1 MGINPTLLRLLY
13 MSGIDFEKRM
23 TQPSNTNSYIFMC
36 IKRLIRVW
44 VLVGVIVNAAQLP
57 TLAQSTS
64 TLTPLI
70 PTPRQVFTPT
80 TGKGSWNIDIVGDF
94 YLPKTKSVTWSGA
107 GRNQHVAQDWS
118 KLFRR
123 GFSSI
128 ERGRMTS
135 EEIQI
140 VKAPKAPGWKSRLS
154 VDQRAYILYQNY
166 FIDFPFNLPWG
177 RNSELASQTYFLRP
191 EGSNSRESLGQAMF
205 ELGGGCLT
213 FGDCPENGRYSTYG
227 KIFFDIENDGTSFD
241 NRQEQANLYAYKMWA
256 LRQVIS
262 PQTEIGGIM
271 PTPYN
276 SFGYSRSSDFAN
288 TSVEWLWNT
297 PAQHIDATNT
307 RGRRM
312 PDDIVGKSYSDYA
325 HFQMPGTYFLISDF
339 DYAISHNADDDRHW
353 LASLVGEQEVNSKLS
368 PKKRIAWQ
376 WLFNTQSAD
385 IPHGG
390 KATVP
395 APPAIAEGTA
405 IFYWFTGADGTIFW
419 DDHGDLFANQP
430 TPSDPGQQGI
440 GNDRN
445 YSCYEHYLHG
455 SWRLFKHHGD
465 MFDGQEKYLN
475 ENTECS
481 FDNGKAWYKLNAN
494 QLKTSGLPFVRAIIN
509 RDQILIAATQ
519 PYAAPSKTSRVLVRY
534 NQDGYRFTT
543 AVDLQGDAIF
553 LGRARM
559 PRVYALAVGCGPK
572 CR

>member
-1 MGINPTLLRLLY
+1 
-13 MSGIDFEKRM
+13 MSGIDFDERIL
-23 TQPSNTNSYIFMC
+23 QPSNTNSYLFMC
-36 IKRLIRVW
+36 IKRLIRAW

-57 TLAQSTS
+57 ALAQSTS
-64 TLTPLI
+64 PLTPLI
-70 PTPRQVFTPT
+70 LTPRQAFTPT

-123 GFSSI
+123 GFSAI
-128 ERGRMTS
+128 ERGRMTP

-140 VKAPKAPGWKSRLS
+140 VKAPKAPGWKSRLT
-154 VDQRAYILYQNY
+154 VDQRALILYRNY
-166 FIDFPFNLPWG
+166 FLDSPFNLPWALD
-177 RNSELASQTYFLRP
+177 SELASQTFFLRP
-191 EGSNSRESLGQAMF
+191 EGPNSRESLGQAIF
-205 ELGGGCLT
+205 ELDGGCVT
-213 FGDCPENGRYSTYG
+213 FGDCPAGSEISTYG
-227 KIFFDIENDGTSFD
+227 KIFFDIENDGTSVN
-241 NRQEQANLYAYKMWA
+241 NRQEHANLYVYKMWA

-271 PTPYN
+271 PTPHN
-276 SFGYSRSSDFAN
+276 SFGYSRASDFAN
-288 TSVEWLWNT
+288 TNPEWLWIM

-307 RGRRM
+307 RGRGM
-312 PDDIVGKSYSDYA
+312 PNDIIGKSYSDFS
-325 HFQMPGTYFLISDF
+325 HFQMPGTYYLITDF
-339 DYAISHNADDDRHW
+339 DYTISHTADDARHW
-353 LASLVGEQEVNSKLS
+353 LASLLGEQEVNRKLS
-368 PKKRIAWQ
+368 PQKRIAWQ
-376 WLFNTQSAD
+376 WLFNTQSAE

-419 DDHGDLFANQP
+419 DDHNELLADQP
-430 TPSDPGQQGI
+430 TPTDPALQGI

-455 SWRLFKHHGD
+455 AWRLFKHHAD
-465 MFDGQEKYLN
+465 MFTGEEKYLN

-481 FDNGKAWYKLNAN
+481 YDNGQTWLKLNSN
-494 QLKTSGLPFVRAIIN
+494 QLKTRDLPFVRAIVN

-519 PYAAPSKTSRVLVRY
+519 PYAVPSKTSRVLVRY
-534 NQDGYRFTT
+534 NQDGYQFTT

-553 LGRARM
+553 LGRAKM
-559 PRVYALAVGCGPK
+559 PRVYSLEVGCGN